1 MNGIQIEHILN
12 VVEDRSAYNRAAI
25 RREVGEYLRANID
38 TVVAALASSGK
49 ITIKTSYGDIDLT
62 KTELESVTA

>member
-25 RREVGEYLRANID
+25 RREVGDYLRANMG
-38 TVVAALASSGK
+38 TVVADLSAHGK
-49 ITIKTSYGDIDLT
+49 ITIKTTYGDIDLS
-62 KTELESVTA
+62 KADLESVTA